1 MNNGIGINNT
11 YFPANLNTPMVH
23 TYYGNYITNFG
34 LQQMGI
40 GASGPMGLEGPMT
53 MPADPNSANQSTV
66 TLMNPV
72 GNTFQGHVNSSNE
85 DGFVNINNETIGQTN
100 SHQMTLGES
109 VPTRYQ
115 GTGTKMETSEGAISE
130 LKESGTGYSTK
141 EFGRKSCITRN
152 SSIIVHSG
160 QMLEN
165 IYEQGSIS
173 FYDQTAASAQSR
185 NRNSKEPLLK
195 EEVSHSHKRAL
206 DAGIQ
211 EDLLPPPAKQSC
223 RTIKSNFM
231 EGEGTLVNAQAE
243 IYEWLNEPTEY
254 DEYIPQI
261 QLIAISEGDG
271 AAEAQERNSF
281 EADNR
286 DGFRDSLNNA
296 WLTQQSENSSFID
309 QQHENPS
316 IFVNKTDILRL
327 LGGIIKS
334 RNQNNRT
341 Q

>member
-34 LQQMGI
+34 LQQMGL
-40 GASGPMGLEGPMT
+40 GAIGPMGLEGPMT

-66 TLMNPV
+66 TVMNPV
-72 GNTFQGHVNSSNE
+72 GNTFQGHVNSSNQ
-85 DGFVNINNETIGQTN
+85 DGFVN

-115 GTGTKMETSEGAISE
+115 GTGTVSTNPFSKNHSTIRRMNTAPNTSTNPDEVGVFIDQIIAEAKKQKMEPSEGAISE
-130 LKESGTGYSTK
+130 LKEPGTGYSTK

-152 SSIIVHSG
+152 GSRIVHSG

-165 IYEQGSIS
+165 IYEQGYIS

-185 NRNSKEPLLK
+185 NINSKEPLLK

-211 EDLLPPPAKQSC
+211 EDLLLPPAKQSC
-223 RTIKSNFM
+223 RTIKSNLM
-231 EGEGTLVNAQAE
+231 EVEGTSVNAQAE

-271 AAEAQERNSF
+271 AAEAQDSVRQSANCHRNSF

-286 DGFRDSLNNA
+286 DGF
-296 WLTQQSENSSFID
+296 
-309 QQHENPS
+309 
-316 IFVNKTDILRL
+316 
-327 LGGIIKS
+327 
-334 RNQNNRT
+334 
-341 Q
+341 